1 MILTCISHDLYMQCC
16 FFSTQKN
23 YESMI
28 HQYKKKL
35 GNVIIILALYNI
47 FYFSEDVQEMK
58 KQLKAMNDKNM
69 TYMQQNLD
77 LEEVCVMSRD
87 VM

>member
-1 MILTCISHDLYMQCC
+1 MVPHNYLFQFHYFYIFMQK
-16 FFSTQKN
+16 S

-28 HQYKKKL
+28 HQYKKKIGKNFFNL
-35 GNVIIILALYNI
+35 IYTFEHFVS
-47 FYFSEDVQEMK
+47 FVEDVQEMK

-77 LEEVCVMSRD
+77 LEEVWSLVM
-87 VM
+87 